1 MPRAHLCILV
11 SLFVATIACSDPNA
25 IPLASIAN
33 DTSIVTLYSLRT
45 GPLTQP
51 NAYSLNAGKAGAGVQ
66 TWQVGTNFEF
76 AFWMEASGKAEFL
89 PLDVLGLSATGSVKP
104 GLIKS
109 AVSFDAMGKAP
120 QNGYVTSDT
129 VPIAEGDRFYVRS
142 GVNTCVALGVPLYGK
157 LEVLDI
163 DTTAA
168 TVKLMVLADQNCGYR
183 GLGLGIPKS

>member
-1 MPRAHLCILV
+1 MLRAHLLLLA
-11 SLFVATIACSDPNA
+11 SLFAATIACSDPNA
-25 IPLASIAN
+25 IPPASVAN
-33 DTSIVTLYSLRT
+33 DTAVVTLYSLRT
-45 GPLTQP
+45 GPLTKP
-51 NAYSLNAGKAGAGVQ
+51 NAYSLNAATSGAGVQ
-66 TWQVGTNFEF
+66 IWQVGTNFEF
-76 AFWMEASGKAEFL
+76 AFWMDASGKADFL

-104 GLIKS
+104 GLLKS
-109 AVSFDAMGKAP
+109 TVSFDAMTKAP

-129 VPIAEGDRFYVRS
+129 VSIAEGDRFYVRS

-168 TVKLMVLADQNCGYR
+168 TVTLMVLANQNCGYR